1 MNLPSPIQAYF
12 DANAHLDAA
21 GMLTSFADDAVVR
34 DEGHIHEGVDA
45 VQAWIERTSIRLP
58 AIAVPRAIRSDG
70 ESHHVTAQVSGDFA
84 GSPVTLS
91 FRFRLNG
98 DRIAELDIT

>member
-1 MNLPSPIQAYF
+1 MNLPAPIEVYF
-12 DANAHLDAA
+12 EANARLDAA
-21 GMLTSFADDAVVR
+21 AMLTPFADDAVVR
-34 DEGHIHEGVDA
+34 DERHTHEGADA
-45 VQAWIERTSIRLP
+45 IQAWIERTSIGLP
-58 AIAVPRAIRSDG
+58 AIAVARAIRSEG